1 MLICSMLVSD
11 GPLAQSV
18 ERGDNNGK
26 VVCSRLIRTSF
37 HFLFGL
43 LSLLNGLRTFNA

>member
-1 MLICSMLVSD
+1 MSIWSKFVSG

-18 ERGDNNGK
+18 ERGADNGK
-26 VVCSRLIRTSF
+26 VLCSRLIRNRF

-43 LSLLNGLRTFNA
+43 LSLFN